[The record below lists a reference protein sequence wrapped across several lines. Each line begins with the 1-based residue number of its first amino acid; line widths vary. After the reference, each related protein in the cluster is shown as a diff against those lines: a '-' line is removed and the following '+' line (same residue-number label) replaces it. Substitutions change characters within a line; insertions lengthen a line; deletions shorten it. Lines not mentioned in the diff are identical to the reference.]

1 MHNNAVYIKEVS
13 KGFYISLEMS
23 SFDLILL
30 PIVSIHCF
38 NCFNQTKMKIA
49 VGVIKIIMYHLFLWH
64 FSSLESKGSI
74 LTCCALCMLKEV
86 TFKFTVLVNL

>member
-1 MHNNAVYIKEVS
+1 
-13 KGFYISLEMS
+13 MS

-30 PIVSIHCF
+30 PIINIHCF
-38 NCFNQTKMKIA
+38 NCFIQAKMKIV

-64 FSSLESKGSI
+64 FSSLKSKGSI
-74 LTCCALCMLKEV
+74 LTCWALFMLKEV